1 MLHIAQM
8 IPLPTTSNHFKQS
21 KTMINIL
28 ANDGIDAAGKK
39 IFEAAGFSVSTEK
52 ISQEKLS
59 EALKNFDAIL
69 VRSATQVRKE
79 NIDAANNLKLIGRA
93 GVGMDNIDV
102 KYAREKGLAVV
113 NTPAASSQSVAE
125 LVFAHLFTGVR
136 MLHDSNRNMPSSDS
150 KETFAKLKKNY
161 SSGSELRGKTIGII
175 GAGQIGK
182 SVASIAVGLGM
193 NVFFHRLNNQDVE
206 VTLDFHPAVGK
217 QKLTITFKC
226 VSFTRLLVECDF
238 ITLHVPFPKG
248 SAPVIAKKEFDLMKP
263 GAAVINTARG
273 GVVSESDLIHALDSG
288 KIAFAGL
295 DVFENEPLISEPIR
309 SHPKIS
315 LSPHIGGSTSEAQ
328 ERIGI
333 ELATKVVEYF
343 NK

>member
-1 MLHIAQM
+1 MV
-8 IPLPTTSNHFKQS
+8 K
-21 KTMINIL
+21 IL

-39 IFEAAGFSVSTEK
+39 IFEAAGFSVSTDK
-52 ISQEKLS
+52 VAQEKLG

-79 NIDAANNLKLIGRA
+79 HIDAASNLKLIGRA

-136 MLHDSNRNMPSSDS
+136 FLQDANRNMPACES
-150 KETFAKLKKNY
+150 KETFDKLKKNY
-161 SSGSELRGKTIGII
+161 SSGIELRGKTIGII

-182 SVASIAVGLGM
+182 CVASMAVGLGM
-193 NVFFHRLNNQDVE
+193 NVLFHRLNNEDVK
-206 VTLDFHPAVGK
+206 VDLDFHPSLGK
-217 QKLTITFKC
+217 QKVSITFKC
-226 VSFTRLLVECDF
+226 VSFTKLLIESDF

-248 SAPVIAKKEFDLMKP
+248 SVPVIGKKEFDLMKP
-263 GAAVINTARG
+263 GTAIVNAARG
-273 GVVSESDLIHALDSG
+273 GVISENDLVDALNSG
-288 KIAFAGL
+288 KISFAGI
-295 DVFENEPLISEPIR
+295 DVFEGEPMIKETLR
-309 SHPKIS
+309 KHPKVS
-315 LSPHIGGSTSEAQ
+315 LSPHIGGSTKEAQ

-333 ELATKVVEYF
+333 ELAEKVVEFF